1 MEVTRKRLFYDI
13 EVSFCE
19 GVFWRTGWNQTI
31 NPVQVTGYPKII
43 CISYKWE
50 GEDTVHNIEWDKK
63 QCDKKLLQKFIPLMD
78 SADEIIGYNS
88 MRFDTKWVRT
98 RAVFHGLDIRHTYNE
113 IDVLKWVKKYLTLPA
128 GNTLAEVCKYFQ
140 LEHKRDS
147 GGMQTWFDIVFK
159 KCPKAMAHMVTY
171 CNGDII
177 SLEAAFNKLEKY
189 ARPNM
194 HYGVLRGGEKFSCP
208 TCGTNKVRRSHTYTT
223 AAGTIQHYL
232 RCSNRSC
239 KNQESTYKVN
249 NKTYMDFLQWKMI
262 NGIK

>member
-1 MEVTRKRLFYDI
+1 MTRKRLFYDI

-50 GEDTVHNIEWDKK
+50 GDDEVKNLEWDKK
-63 QCDKKLLQKFIPLMD
+63 QCDKALLKKFIKIMD
-78 SADEIIGYNS
+78 EADEIIGYNS
-88 MRFDTKWVRT
+88 VRFDTKWVRT
-98 RAVFHGLDIRHTYNE
+98 RAVFHDLDIRHTYNE

-128 GNTLAEVCKYFQ
+128 GNTLAEACKYYQ

-159 KCPKAMAHMVTY
+159 KCPKAMAHMVHY

-177 SLEAAFNKLEKY
+177 SLEALFNKLERY

-194 HYGVLRGGEKFSCP
+194 HYGRLRGGHKFSCP
-208 TCGTNKVRRSHTYTT
+208 TCGTNKVGLNKTYTT
-223 AAGTIQHYL
+223 AAGTIQHYMV
-232 RCSNRSC
+232 CNDRSC
-239 KNQESTYKVN
+239 KTTGATYKVN
-249 NKTYMDFLQWKMI
+249 NKVYMDWLQFKMV